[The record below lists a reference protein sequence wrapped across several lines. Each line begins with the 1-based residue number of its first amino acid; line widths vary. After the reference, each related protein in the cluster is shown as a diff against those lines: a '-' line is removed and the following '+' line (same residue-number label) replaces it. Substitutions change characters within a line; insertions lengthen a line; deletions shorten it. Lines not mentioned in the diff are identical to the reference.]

1 MIAAI
6 CIVVYAAALVSA
18 VLRIYLS
25 VEQRRLVA
33 EKEFF
38 DIADLASSAG
48 VLGFM
53 DEPFVETI
61 TDALTASVTL
71 EALIITGPNGEYA
84 FEREQGKAVN
94 WVSNS
99 PRFRGRFDFLSQSLY
114 QPLHIAGLRNVN
126 IQAVASA
133 LDYRI
138 LTGILKQTLIMVL
151 AGLILAFFTLLM
163 ESLLGKSA
171 EKRRYAPYQ
180 GTEDRAAEFI
190 PEAETV
196 FPEEPP
202 PPLRAAP
209 AEATVP
215 LQAAAAAQAPQEAAV
230 QAPQEPELPP
240 TGDISF
246 EPPAGSRERDEE
258 SAAPP
263 KGLYSP
269 RSNIGWEE
277 YTEDRL
283 ESELHRCASA
293 EQDLVFIV
301 MEIMDLG
308 FQGDDFYKQFAEDA
322 ARFFTLRDL
331 IFEKG
336 EQGVAVIYPNIDL
349 ETGFAKADE
358 FHSRVMDKYP
368 AYLKAKN
375 DLCIGISSRAG
386 RLIDAGRLMF
396 EAGEALERALSDPD
410 SHIVAFKSDP
420 DKYRAFIASQK
431 KTHP

>member
-1 MIAAI
+1 MQQKNASNRAPIISAVIAAI
-6 CIVVYAAALVSA
+6 CIVVYVAALVSA

-25 VEQRRLVA
+25 VEQRSVVA

-61 TDALTASVTL
+61 TDALTASATL

-94 WVSNS
+94 WVNNS

-138 LTGILKQTLIMVL
+138 LTGILKQTLLMVL
-151 AGLILAFFTLLM
+151 AGLVLAFFTLLM
-163 ESLLGKSA
+163 ESLLGKSS

-180 GTEDRAAEFI
+180 DSRPADTLPEDEAA
-190 PEAETV
+190 

-202 PPLRAAP
+202 PPP
-209 AEATVP
+209 K
-215 LQAAAAAQAPQEAAV
+215 AAASPQGAAQTPQEFEI
-230 QAPQEPELPP
+230 PPLP
-240 TGDISF
+240 DDLS
-246 EPPAGSRERDEE
+246 EPPAAGQEQDEE
-258 SAAPP
+258 SPFPP

-269 RSNIGWEE
+269 RSNVGWEE
-277 YTEDRL
+277 YTADRL

-301 MEIMDLG
+301 MEIRDLG

-336 EQGVAVIYPNIDL
+336 EQGVTVIYPNIYL
-349 ETGFAKADE
+349 ETGFAKTDE
-358 FHSRVMDKYP
+358 FHNLVMDKYP
-368 AYLKAKN
+368 AYFKAKN
-375 DLCIGISSRAG
+375 DLCIGLSSRAG
-386 RLIDAGRLMF
+386 RLIDAGQLMF
-396 EAGEALERALSDPD
+396 EAGEALDRALSDPV

-420 DKYRAFIASQK
+420 DKYRDFIASQK
-431 KTHP
+431 KKRP